1 MSASTISYP
10 HILSIANALA
20 YGLNTLETFGF
31 GPFSSRY
38 SSEQD
43 NSSVSQKYQTIITP
57 NGIAFSIW
65 GIIFLSQAI
74 CVILNLFF
82 DQLRPSPLMV
92 NGVSWWFVLVCIA
105 QTAWSP
111 AFAYEKIP
119 LSAFFMGCIF
129 VPLVAIVVGQ
139 YKVVTKL
146 SERGTSNGPV
156 TRSNYWLLQ
165 FPFEIHFGWISAA
178 FALNLNILLVNS
190 GVSSGAQSLMAGIS
204 LALLALMA
212 LVCLFL
218 IKRPNYTLPWVVVWA
233 TVSCVVP
240 FFECNLCF
248 HFSSNLLELHFP
260 SNASGLDQLRAKE
273 SEKDDHRNVQLQSD
287 RSISHSCRSHVCHSS
302 NNRMFGLAVQERFKE
317 KSWHR

>member
-82 DQLRPSPLMV
+82 DQLRSSPLMV

-233 TVSCVVP
+233 TGWINYELKNP
-240 FFECNLCF
+240 KKMITET
-248 HFSSNLLELHFP
+248 FSSSQIDRFRTAAGVMSVILAIIACLVWLYKSVLKKSPGTGN
-260 SNASGLDQLRAKE
+260 SGE
-273 SEKDDHRNVQLQSD
+273 E
-287 RSISHSCRSHVCHSS
+287 RSLT
-302 NNRMFGLAVQERFKE
+302 NTMQ
-317 KSWHR
+317 